1 MQPVLEIKQGRVGYL
16 LAALAAAFLGFVFFD
31 IGINHAAL
39 SSRYLNGIKAID
51 KESGM
56 QFLPYMVLVM
66 TIPLTIIFTYNAI
79 KNPVIFA
86 VYHDGLLAN
95 TNGISTGLVPWN
107 RITSLEEVSMT
118 VRRSAGFREE
128 AVLAIY
134 VQDDPAVSNAYS
146 SLTRLLK
153 KIATQLGRLNPNQTV
168 MNKESQGFPILIPIS
183 TFGKQ
188 YADVI
193 RCIEQQSNLRIQTA
207 NAPLKAA

>member
-1 MQPVLEIKQGRVGYL
+1 MGYL

-39 SSRYLNGIKAID
+39 LSRYLNGLKPID
-51 KESGM
+51 EESGL

-66 TIPLTIIFTYNAI
+66 TIPLTIMFTYRAI
-79 KNPVIFA
+79 KNPAVFT
-86 VYHDGLLAN
+86 VYHDGLSAN
-95 TNGISTGLVPWN
+95 TNGISTGFVSWS
-107 RITSLEEVSMT
+107 RITSLAEVPMT

-128 AVLAIY
+128 AALAIY
-134 VQDDPAVSNAYS
+134 LHDDDSVSNSYAG
-146 SLTRLLK
+146 LMRILK
-153 KIATQLGRLNPNQTV
+153 KVAIQIGRLNPNQSV